1 MLVIDGVWMPAL
13 TRKVAAL
20 YLSVSLDL
28 SSTAKILTPRLW
40 ASTKAFAIGA
50 EVKLYAC
57 TRISFGGGV
66 HFADHD
72 VRSAAT
78 GREVHGHA
86 GGGEAGRRREL
97 GDEGEDPQR

>member
-1 MLVIDGVWMPAL
+1 MPAL

-40 ASTKAFAIGA
+40 ASTKAFVIGA

-57 TRISFGGGV
+57 TRICLVAACTSRTTTSV
-66 HFADHD
+66 
-72 VRSAAT
+72 AAT